1 MATSASS
8 DGREAEILAVLDTF
22 YSHFDGEEWERVA
35 AMETEVVAIAREMCA
50 NPAWPDNVAGGIY
63 SQLAETFTALGQS
76 DRAAEMQGKA
86 DAIVTPVTEDMV
98 AEAVAE
104 EAVAE
109 EGDGGGITCE

>member
-1 MATSASS
+1 MAASS
-8 DGREAEILAVLDTF
+8 SSEGREAEILAVLDTF

-35 AMETEVVAIAREMCA
+35 AMETEVVAIAREMCD

-63 SQLAETFTALGQS
+63 SQLADAFKARGQS
-76 DRAAEMQGKA
+76 DRAAEMQVKA
-86 DAIVTPVTEDMV
+86 DAIVTPV

-109 EGDGGGITCE
+109 ESTVLLTR